1 MLLTSIAAAFAVSFS
16 VCLLFLGYWRRRIRR
31 GLEAEMMLGRIRD
44 EIDEMI
50 IEINRTADRN
60 VTLLEN
66 RITRLNSLIQRAEKL
81 ERVREREAE
90 KDTGV
95 ERVYSELGR
104 NRGLNITVEDNDGR
118 PGLSSEPIP
127 ESIPEP
133 ESPGAGES
141 GPESPPAGDTSIE
154 NGGAVPDG
162 GAVLDGGVVSDGG
175 VPPMRER
182 VLTLHRRGESLQ
194 SIAESLNMNRGEVEL
209 IISLHGRKG
218 SVDSNEA

>member
-1 MLLTSIAAAFAVSFS
+1 MLLTSIAAAFAVSLS
-16 VCLLFLGYWRRRIRR
+16 VCLLFFRHWRRRIQR
-31 GLEAEMMLGRIRD
+31 GLEAEMMIGRIRD

-95 ERVYSELGR
+95 QRVYSELGR
-104 NRGLNITVEDNDGR
+104 NRGLRITVDEDDHDGQ
-118 PGLSSEPIP
+118 PGLSSEPV
-127 ESIPEP
+127 PEP

-141 GPESPPAGDTSIE
+141 GSESAPPGDTSI
-154 NGGAVPDG
+154 
-162 GAVLDGGVVSDGG
+162 DGG
-175 VPPMRER
+175 VPPIRER

-218 SVDSNEA
+218 SADSSEA

>member
-1 MLLTSIAAAFAVSFS
+1 MLLTSIAAAFAVSLS
-16 VCLLFLGYWRRRIRR
+16 VCLLFFRHWRRRIQR
-31 GLEAEMMLGRIRD
+31 GLEADMMLGRIRD

-50 IEINRTADRN
+50 IEINRTVDRN

-95 ERVYSELGR
+95 QRVYSELGR
-104 NRGLNITVEDNDGR
+104 NRGLRITVDEDDHDGQ
-118 PGLSSEPIP
+118 PGLSSEP
-127 ESIPEP
+127 IPEP

-141 GPESPPAGDTSIE
+141 GSESAPPGDTSI
-154 NGGAVPDG
+154 
-162 GAVLDGGVVSDGG
+162 DGG
-175 VPPMRER
+175 VPPIRER

-218 SVDSNEA
+218 SADSSEA

>member
-1 MLLTSIAAAFAVSFS
+1 MLLTSIAAAFAVSLS
-16 VCLLFLGYWRRRIRR
+16 VCLLFFRYWRRRIQR

-95 ERVYSELGR
+95 QRVYSELGR
-104 NRGLNITVEDNDGR
+104 NRGLRITVDEDDHDGQ
-118 PGLSSEPIP
+118 PGLSSEPV
-127 ESIPEP
+127 PEP

-141 GPESPPAGDTSIE
+141 GSESAPPGDTSI
-154 NGGAVPDG
+154 
-162 GAVLDGGVVSDGG
+162 DGG
-175 VPPMRER
+175 VPPIRER

-218 SVDSNEA
+218 SADSSEA

>member
-1 MLLTSIAAAFAVSFS
+1 MLLTSIAAAFAVSLS
-16 VCLLFLGYWRRRIRR
+16 VCLLFFRYWRRRIQR

-95 ERVYSELGR
+95 QRVYSELGR
-104 NRGLNITVEDNDGR
+104 NRGLRITVDEDDHDGQ
-118 PGLSSEPIP
+118 PGLSSEPVP
-127 ESIPEP
+127 EA

-141 GPESPPAGDTSIE
+141 GSESAPPGDTSIE
-154 NGGAVPDG
+154 NGG
-162 GAVLDGGVVSDGG
+162 
-175 VPPMRER
+175 VPPIRER

-218 SVDSNEA
+218 SADSSEA

>member
-1 MLLTSIAAAFAVSFS
+1 MLLTSIAAAFAVSLS
-16 VCLLFLGYWRRRIRR
+16 VCLLFFRYWRRRIQR

-95 ERVYSELGR
+95 QRVYSELGR
-104 NRGLNITVEDNDGR
+104 NRGLRITVDEDDHDGQ
-118 PGLSSEPIP
+118 PGLSSEPV
-127 ESIPEP
+127 SEP

-141 GPESPPAGDTSIE
+141 GSESAPPGDTSI
-154 NGGAVPDG
+154 
-162 GAVLDGGVVSDGG
+162 LDGG
-175 VPPMRER
+175 VPPIRER

-218 SVDSNEA
+218 SADSSEA

>member
-1 MLLTSIAAAFAVSFS
+1 MI
-16 VCLLFLGYWRRRIRR
+16 
-31 GLEAEMMLGRIRD
+31 LGRIRD

-95 ERVYSELGR
+95 QRVYSELGR
-104 NRGLNITVEDNDGR
+104 NRGLRITVDEDDHDGQ
-118 PGLSSEPIP
+118 PGLSSEPP
-127 ESIPEP
+127 VPEP
-133 ESPGAGES
+133 KSPLAGES
-141 GPESPPAGDTSIE
+141 GSESAPPGDTSI
-154 NGGAVPDG
+154 
-162 GAVLDGGVVSDGG
+162 DGG
-175 VPPMRER
+175 VPPIRER

-218 SVDSNEA
+218 SADSSEA

>member
-1 MLLTSIAAAFAVSFS
+1 MLLTAIAAAFAVSLS
-16 VCLLFLGYWRRRIRR
+16 VCLLFFRYWRRRIQR

-95 ERVYSELGR
+95 QRVYSELGR
-104 NRGLNITVEDNDGR
+104 NRGLRITVDEDDHDGQ
-118 PGLSSEPIP
+118 PGLSSEP
-127 ESIPEP
+127 IPEP

-141 GPESPPAGDTSIE
+141 GSESAPPGDTSI
-154 NGGAVPDG
+154 
-162 GAVLDGGVVSDGG
+162 DGG
-175 VPPMRER
+175 VPPIRER

-218 SVDSNEA
+218 SADSSEA

>member
-16 VCLLFLGYWRRRIRR
+16 VCLLFLGYWRRRIQR

-127 ESIPEP
+127 EP
-133 ESPGAGES
+133 ESSEAGES
-141 GPESPPAGDTSIE
+141 GPESPPPGDTSIL
-154 NGGAVPDG
+154 N
-162 GAVLDGGVVSDGG
+162 GG

-218 SVDSNEA
+218 SADSDEA

>member
-1 MLLTSIAAAFAVSFS
+1 MLLTSIAAAFAVSLS
-16 VCLLFLGYWRRRIRR
+16 VCLLFFRYWRRRIQR

-95 ERVYSELGR
+95 QRVYSELGR
-104 NRGLNITVEDNDGR
+104 NRGLRITVDEDDHDGQ
-118 PGLSSEPIP
+118 PGLSSEP
-127 ESIPEP
+127 IPEP

-141 GPESPPAGDTSIE
+141 GSESAPPGDTSILD
-154 NGGAVPDG
+154 GGAVPDG
-162 GAVLDGGVVSDGG
+162 G
-175 VPPMRER
+175 VPPIRER

-218 SVDSNEA
+218 SADSSEA

>member
-1 MLLTSIAAAFAVSFS
+1 MLLTSIAAAFAVSLS
-16 VCLLFLGYWRRRIRR
+16 VCLLFFRYWRRRIQR

-90 KDTGV
+90 KGTGV
-95 ERVYSELGR
+95 QRVYSELER
-104 NRGLNITVEDNDGR
+104 NRGLRITVDEDDHDGQ
-118 PGLSSEPIP
+118 PGLSSEPV
-127 ESIPEP
+127 PEP

-141 GPESPPAGDTSIE
+141 GSESAPPGDNSID
-154 NGGAVPDG
+154 GGAVPDG
-162 GAVLDGGVVSDGG
+162 G
-175 VPPMRER
+175 VPPIRER

-218 SVDSNEA
+218 SADSGEA

>member
-16 VCLLFLGYWRRRIRR
+16 VCLLFLGYWRRRIQR
-31 GLEAEMMLGRIRD
+31 GLEAEMMLARIRD

-95 ERVYSELGR
+95 EKVYSELGR
-104 NRGLNITVEDNDGR
+104 NRGLRITVEDNDGR
-118 PGLSSEPIP
+118 PGLSSE
-127 ESIPEP
+127 SIPEP

-141 GPESPPAGDTSIE
+141 GSESPPPGDTSI
-154 NGGAVPDG
+154 PH
-162 GAVLDGGVVSDGG
+162 GGVVPDGG
-175 VPPMRER
+175 VPPVRER

-218 SVDSNEA
+218 SEDYSEA

>member
-1 MLLTSIAAAFAVSFS
+1 
-16 VCLLFLGYWRRRIRR
+16 
-31 GLEAEMMLGRIRD
+31 MMLGRIRD

-66 RITRLNSLIQRAEKL
+66 RITRLSSLIQRAEKL

-104 NRGLNITVEDNDGR
+104 NRGLRITVEDNDGR
-118 PGLSSEPIP
+118 PGLSP

-141 GPESPPAGDTSIE
+141 GPESPPPGDTSILD
-154 NGGAVPDG
+154 GGAAPDG
-162 GAVLDGGVVSDGG
+162 GG
-175 VPPMRER
+175 PPMRER

-218 SVDSNEA
+218 SSDSNEA

>member
-1 MLLTSIAAAFAVSFS
+1 MLLTAIAAAFAVSLS
-16 VCLLFLGYWRRRIRR
+16 VSLLFFRYWRRRIQR

-95 ERVYSELGR
+95 QRVYSELGR
-104 NRGLNITVEDNDGR
+104 NRGLRITVDEDDHDGQ
-118 PGLSSEPIP
+118 PGLSSEP
-127 ESIPEP
+127 IPEP

-141 GPESPPAGDTSIE
+141 GSESAPPGDTSI
-154 NGGAVPDG
+154 
-162 GAVLDGGVVSDGG
+162 DGG
-175 VPPMRER
+175 VPPIRER

-218 SVDSNEA
+218 SADSSEA

>member
-104 NRGLNITVEDNDGR
+104 NRGLRITVEDNDGQ
-118 PGLSSEPIP
+118 PGLSSESIP

-141 GPESPPAGDTSIE
+141 GPESPPPGDTSIE
-154 NGGAVPDG
+154 NGGAVP
-162 GAVLDGGVVSDGG
+162 DGG

-182 VLTLHRRGESLQ
+182 VLTLHRRGEPLQ

-218 SVDSNEA
+218 SEDSSEA

>member
-1 MLLTSIAAAFAVSFS
+1 MLLTSIAAAFAVSLS
-16 VCLLFLGYWRRRIRR
+16 VCLLFFRHWRRRIQR

-95 ERVYSELGR
+95 QRVYSELGR
-104 NRGLNITVEDNDGR
+104 NRGLRITVDEDDHDGQ
-118 PGLSSEPIP
+118 PGLSSEPV
-127 ESIPEP
+127 PEP

-141 GPESPPAGDTSIE
+141 GSESAPPADTSIL
-154 NGGAVPDG
+154 N
-162 GAVLDGGVVSDGG
+162 GG
-175 VPPMRER
+175 VPPIRER

-218 SVDSNEA
+218 SADSSEA